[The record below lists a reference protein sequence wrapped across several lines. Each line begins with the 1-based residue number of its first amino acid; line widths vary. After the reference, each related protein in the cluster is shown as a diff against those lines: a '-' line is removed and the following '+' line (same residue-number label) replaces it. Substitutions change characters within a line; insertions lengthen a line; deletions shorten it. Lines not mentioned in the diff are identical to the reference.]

1 MGFAIIVDAP
11 NFINDLNRHGYG
23 KDDILEYLS
32 FPILH
37 GLIQKRLKDNGLSSH
52 PFLCTEI
59 IHSNKTKLGPFEC
72 EDKKRLLDKLGRQI
86 GVTTIE
92 VNLSI
97 PGGDEKGVDM
107 LVFVRMLEFGT
118 IARPYMYHN
127 VLIGSDKDYVPAMQ
141 LMRKLGIQTI
151 VIGFEDQ
158 CPKEQIN
165 ESYLFIDLKELIDE
179 MIEEMRNVR
188 E

>member
-11 NFINDLNRHGYG
+11 NFINDLVRNGYD

-37 GLIQKRLKDNGLSSH
+37 NLIQKQLKDNGLSSH

-59 IHSNKTKLGPFEC
+59 IHSNINKLGPFEGD
-72 EDKKRLLDKLGRQI
+72 DKKRLLDKLRHQR
-86 GVTTIE
+86 GVTTTEI
-92 VNLSI
+92 NLSKS
-97 PGGDEKGVDM
+97 GDNEKGVDM
-107 LVFVRMLEFGT
+107 FVFVRMLEFGM

-141 LMRKLGIQTI
+141 LMRKLGIHTI
-151 VIGFEDQ
+151 LIGFED
-158 CPKEQIN
+158 CPTEQIN
-165 ESYLFIDLKELIDE
+165 ESYLFINLKELIDE
-179 MIEEMRNVR
+179 MIEEIRNAKD
-188 E
+188 